1 MKIIKQNA
9 QLLDTT
15 NMTQYQV
22 IERVGRT
29 CYKSED
35 KITDDSARKF
45 VASLVKSG
53 HHAMIEF
60 GFIYL
65 KLTEIDFHEWFVTNK
80 PSFIRNVDNYVV
92 GNMRAFYDWYKDL
105 LDGKWFFGPD
115 ADQDGFLDLLQTLSM
130 AYPEGSKD
138 LYDKIPEKVELAFD
152 DSDCPDL
159 KEVNYPFRLMRA
171 EEFYADYEQSGCI
184 PNLLKYITPHIV
196 MFRTN
201 RGVSHELVRHRPC
214 SFAMES
220 TRYCNYG
227 KKKFGGELTVIEP
240 CLSDVGDTGS
250 IRARNFI
257 WEVGMEEA
265 EKNYLRLLEFGATPE
280 QARDVLPHAIKAD
293 IWMCAFEDEWE
304 HILNLRMRGTT
315 GAPHPQIKQLMEIA
329 YPQLVTASNDR
340 LLAKQNKEE
349 N

>member
-1 MKIIKQNA
+1 MKIIDQEA

-35 KITDDSARKF
+35 RITDDSARKF

-65 KLTEIDFHEWFVTNK
+65 KLTDIDFHEWFVMNK
-80 PSFIRNVDNYVV
+80 PDFIRNIDNYVV
-92 GNMRAFYDWYKDL
+92 GNMRAFYDWYKGL

-115 ADQDGFLDLLQTLSM
+115 ADHGFIDLLQTLSM
-130 AYPEGSKD
+130 AYPEVYKD
-138 LYDKIPEKVELAFD
+138 LYAKIHEKFEPTYD
-152 DSDCPDL
+152 DSDCPEPD
-159 KEVNYPFRLMRA
+159 EVNDPFKLMTA
-171 EEFYADYEQSGCI
+171 EEFYADYKQSGCI

-196 MFRTN
+196 MFTTD
-201 RGVSHELVRHRPC
+201 RGVTHELVRHRPC

-227 KKKFGGELTVIEP
+227 KEKFGGELTFIKP
-240 CLSDVGDTGS
+240 YFNDIMDHTRS
-250 IRARNFI
+250 IL
-257 WEVGMEEA
+257 WEMSMEMAERSYLKLIAAGAKPEA
-265 EKNYLRLLEFGATPE
+265 
-280 QARDVLPHAIKAD
+280 ARDVLPHAIKAD
-293 IWMCAFEDEWE
+293 IWMCATEDEWQ
-304 HILNLRMRGTT
+304 HILDLRYHEKT
-315 GAPHPQIKQLMEIA
+315 GKAHPQMKELMGIA
-329 YPQLVTASNDR
+329 YPQLTEASDGR
-340 LLAKQNKEE
+340 IQ
-349 N
+349 

>member
-1 MKIIKQNA
+1 MKIIKQSA

-65 KLTEIDFHEWFVTNK
+65 KLTEIDFHEWFVMNK
-80 PSFIRNVDNYVV
+80 PDFIRNIDNYVV
-92 GNMRAFYDWYKDL
+92 GNMRAFYDWYKGL

-115 ADQDGFLDLLQTLSM
+115 ADQEGFLDLLQILSM
-130 AYPEGSKD
+130 AYPDVYKD
-138 LYDKIPEKVELAFD
+138 LYDKIHEKFEPAFD
-152 DSDCPDL
+152 DSEDGDWRPD
-159 KEVNYPFRLMRA
+159 EVCYPFKLMSA
-171 EEFYADYEQSGCI
+171 EEFYADYKQSGCI
-184 PNLLKYITPHIV
+184 PDLLKYITPHI
-196 MFRTN
+196 MLFTTD
-201 RGVSHELVRHRPC
+201 RGVTHELARHRPC

-227 KKKFGGELTVIEP
+227 KDKFGGELTVIAP
-240 CLSDVGDTGS
+240 CFADTGDTGS
-250 IRARNFI
+250 IRARNLI
-257 WEVGMEEA
+257 WELGMEEA
-265 EKNYLRLLEFGATPE
+265 EKNYLRLLQFGATPE

-293 IWMCAFEDEWE
+293 IWMCAFEDEWQ
-304 HILNLRMRGTT
+304 HILDLRYHEKT
-315 GAPHPQIKQLMEIA
+315 GVAHPKMKELMSIA
-329 YPQLVTASNDR
+329 YPQLVEASEGR
-340 LLAKQNKEE
+340 LK
-349 N
+349 